1 MLPKVSLLGGA
12 ASSILHRTVMP
23 EGHWTFVGSTPYSAV
38 FNKHANSHTVRRLG
52 VHKATVLHRR
62 LKRQR
67 V

>member
-23 EGHWTFVGSTPYSAV
+23 EGHWTFVGSTPYAAI
-38 FNKHANSHTVRRLG
+38 FNKHANSRSARRLG
-52 VHKATVLHRR
+52 AYKAAVLHRR